1 MGLAGRWAPPVGA
14 KAAISKRRPDLAWSL
29 PRVRTEIE
37 RAVHPQEGRM
47 GFSGARAV
55 LMIVALVVL
64 VVAVTKL
71 DLPGWI
77 IPVGL
82 IVAGV
87 LVKERRA

>member
-1 MGLAGRWAPPVGA
+1 MWSPAGNT
-14 KAAISKRRPDLAWSL
+14 AISQQTRDLAWSL
-29 PRVRTEIE
+29 PRILAEIE
-37 RAVHPQEGRM
+37 TRRSPSGGVTM

-55 LMIVALVVL
+55 MMIVALIVL

-87 LVKERRA
+87 VVRERRA

>member
-1 MGLAGRWAPPVGA
+1 MSFSG
-14 KAAISKRRPDLAWSL
+14 
-29 PRVRTEIE
+29 PRV
-37 RAVHPQEGRM
+37 
-47 GFSGARAV
+47 V

-87 LVKERRA
+87 VVKERRA

>member
-1 MGLAGRWAPPVGA
+1 
-14 KAAISKRRPDLAWSL
+14 
-29 PRVRTEIE
+29 
-37 RAVHPQEGRM
+37 M

-64 VVAVTKL
+64 VVLVTKF

-77 IPVGL
+77 IPVWL

-87 LVKERRA
+87 LVREKRA

>member
-1 MGLAGRWAPPVGA
+1 
-14 KAAISKRRPDLAWSL
+14 
-29 PRVRTEIE
+29 
-37 RAVHPQEGRM
+37 M

-55 LMIVALVVL
+55 MMIVALIVL

-87 LVKERRA
+87 VVRERRA